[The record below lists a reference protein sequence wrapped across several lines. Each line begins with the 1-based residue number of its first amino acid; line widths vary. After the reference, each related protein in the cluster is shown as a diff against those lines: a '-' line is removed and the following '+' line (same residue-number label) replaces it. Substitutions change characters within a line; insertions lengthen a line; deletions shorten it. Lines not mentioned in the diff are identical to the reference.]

1 MDKPLAAALE
11 TARAAHFDARG
22 AAGDYATLAAS
33 PERARL
39 AACLAELE
47 GFDIRRAHIPS
58 QMAFWINVFNAGV
71 LRDASELRLAASPRD
86 VEGFFAR
93 PRLKVGAHPYS
104 LDEIEHG
111 LLRGNAPKPGGSR
124 APMARGDPRLEYMP
138 ILFDE
143 RMHFGL
149 HSACRSSP
157 PLRVFGGGQLD
168 RQLED
173 AAAGYVRGS
182 VRVEKAGAVLV
193 VPRLFRW
200 FAEDFGGESGIV
212 EFVVARLEDE
222 AAVEAID
229 RRLGDVKLKYAE
241 YDWTLNRK

>member
-1 MDKPLAAALE
+1 MDQPLAAALE
-11 TARAAHFDARG
+11 ALKAVHFDAQG

-39 AACLAELE
+39 AACLAEIE
-47 GFDIRRAHIPS
+47 GFDIRRSHIPS

-71 LRDASELRLAASPRD
+71 LRDASELRLAVSARN
-86 VEGFFAR
+86 VEAFFAR
-93 PRLKVGAHPYS
+93 PRLKVGAYQYS

-111 LLRGNAPKPGGSR
+111 LLRGNAPKQGSSR
-124 APMARGDPRLEYMP
+124 KPMAPGDPRLEYMP
-138 ILFDE
+138 VLFDE

-157 PLRVFGGGQLD
+157 PLRVFRGGQLD
-168 RQLED
+168 RQLEEATAD
-173 AAAGYVRGS
+173 YIRRS
-182 VRVEKAGAVLV
+182 VRVEKKGALLT

-212 EFVVARLEDE
+212 EFVVARIDDE
-222 AAVEAID
+222 ATVEAID
-229 RRLGDVKLKYAE
+229 RRLGSVKLQYAE
-241 YDWTLNRK
+241 YDWTLNRR